1 MVINVL
7 NYLSLKKKFQ
17 FAILRPMF
25 HSTWLHSVAFLAQK
39 IGATFADSLPSER
52 GANFLSKAVNYERK
66 FRWLEAQ
73 DLKLCHSI
81 ARNVTAGRH
90 PTKFFRALI
99 SRLDKR

>member
-1 MVINVL
+1 MVINLL

-17 FAILRPMF
+17 FAILRTMF
-25 HSTWLHSVAFLAQK
+25 HSTWLHAVAHK
-39 IGATFADSLPSER
+39 IGVTFAEPPPSER

-81 ARNVTAGRH
+81 AHNVTDGRH
-90 PTKFFRALI
+90 PTKLFRALI
-99 SRLDKR
+99 SRLDKK